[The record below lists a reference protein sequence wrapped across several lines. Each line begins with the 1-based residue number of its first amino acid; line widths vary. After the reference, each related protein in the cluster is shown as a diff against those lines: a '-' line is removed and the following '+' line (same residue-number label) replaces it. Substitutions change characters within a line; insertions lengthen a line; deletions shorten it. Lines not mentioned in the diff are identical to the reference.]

1 VIRRTALFLGTV
13 IAAMAATATA
23 QDAGYR
29 EVDSPF
35 QDGFD
40 YAMNTDLQ
48 PMVEVEGVRWTRFG
62 IFVKGDR
69 EIDPEKEIPV
79 TVELGFVNTNPD
91 AVKVLVIA
99 LFEDANGVTLD
110 RLECA
115 KVKASNDR
123 LKESVQK
130 YRISGAVLRA
140 TRRVY
145 LFCEI
150 ER

>member
-1 VIRRTALFLGTV
+1 MSMMIT
-13 IAAMAATATA
+13 AMAATASA

-29 EVDSPF
+29 AVESPF
-35 QDGFD
+35 QESYEFTL
-40 YAMNTDLQ
+40 NTDLQ
-48 PMVEVEGVRWTRFG
+48 PMVEVAGVRWTRFG
-62 IFVKGDR
+62 IFVKGDS
-69 EIDPEKEIPV
+69 EIDPEKDTPV
-79 TVELGFVNTNPD
+79 TVELGFVNTGSKS
-91 AVKVLVIA
+91 AKVLVIA
-99 LFEDANGVTLD
+99 LFEDENGVTLN

-115 KVKASNDR
+115 KVKAGRDR

-130 YRISGAVLRA
+130 YKVPGAVLRA

>member
-1 VIRRTALFLGTV
+1 MIQRTALIVGMV
-13 IAAMAATATA
+13 IAAMVATADA

-35 QDGFD
+35 QDSYEF
-40 YAMNTDLQ
+40 AVNTDLR
-48 PMVEVEGVRWTRFG
+48 PMVAVAGVRWTRFG
-62 IFVKGDR
+62 INVKGDG
-69 EIDPEKEIPV
+69 EIDPEKDAAV
-79 TVELGFVNTNPD
+79 TVELGFVNTNSES
-91 AVKVLVIA
+91 VKVLVIA
-99 LFEDANGVTLD
+99 LFEDENGVTLD

-115 KVKASNDR
+115 RVKAGNDR

-130 YRISGAVLRA
+130 YRISGAVLQA

-145 LFCEI
+145 LFCEV

>member
-69 EIDPEKEIPV
+69 EIDPKKEIPV

>member
-1 VIRRTALFLGTV
+1 MQHKTLFMSMMIT
-13 IAAMAATATA
+13 AMAATATA

-29 EVDSPF
+29 AVESPF
-35 QDGFD
+35 QESYEFTL
-40 YAMNTDLQ
+40 NTNLK
-48 PMVEVEGVRWTRFG
+48 PMVEVAGVRWTRFG
-62 IFVKGDR
+62 IFVKGDG
-69 EIDPEKEIPV
+69 EIDPEKDTPV
-79 TVELGFVNTNPD
+79 TVELGFVNTGSES
-91 AVKVLVIA
+91 VKILVIA
-99 LFEDANGVTLD
+99 LFEDENGVTLN

-115 KVKASNDR
+115 KVKAGRDR

-130 YRISGAVLRA
+130 YRVPGAVLRA

>member
-1 VIRRTALFLGTV
+1 MIQRKTLFMSMMIT
-13 IAAMAATATA
+13 AMAATASG

-29 EVDSPF
+29 AVESPF
-35 QDGFD
+35 QESYEFTL
-40 YAMNTDLQ
+40 NTKLQ
-48 PMVEVEGVRWTRFG
+48 PMVEVAGVRWTQFG
-62 IFVKGDR
+62 IFVKGDG
-69 EIDPEKEIPV
+69 EIDPEKDTPV
-79 TVELGFVNTNPD
+79 TVELGFVNTGSVS
-91 AVKVLVIA
+91 VKVLVIA
-99 LFEDANGVTLD
+99 LFEDNNGVTLD

-115 KVKASNDR
+115 KVKAGNDR

-145 LFCEI
+145 LFCEV

>member
-1 VIRRTALFLGTV
+1 MIQRSALFMGMV
-13 IAAMAATATA
+13 IVAMVATAAA

-29 EVDSPF
+29 AVDSPF
-35 QDGFD
+35 QDGFEF
-40 YAMNTDLQ
+40 AVNTDLQ
-48 PMVEVEGVRWTRFG
+48 PMVEVAGVRWTRFG
-62 IFVKGDR
+62 IFVKGDG
-69 EIDPEKEIPV
+69 EIDPEKDTPV
-79 TVELGFVNTNPD
+79 TVELGFVNTGSER
-91 AVKVLVIA
+91 VKVLVIA
-99 LFEDANGVTLD
+99 LFEDENGVTIN

-115 KVKASNDR
+115 KVKAGSDR

-130 YRISGAVLRA
+130 YRVPGVVLRA

>member
-1 VIRRTALFLGTV
+1 MQRKALFIGML
-13 IAAMAATATA
+13 IAAMVATANA

-29 EVDSPF
+29 EVDNPF
-35 QDGFD
+35 QDSYEFTV
-40 YAMNTDLQ
+40 NTDLQ
-48 PMVEVEGVRWTRFG
+48 PKVAIAGVRWTRFG
-62 IFVKGDR
+62 ISVKGDG
-69 EIDPEKEIPV
+69 EIDPEKETPV
-79 TVELGFVNTNPD
+79 TVDLGFVNTTSES
-91 AVKVLVIA
+91 VKVLVIA
-99 LFEDANGVTLD
+99 LLEDENGVTVD

-115 KVKASNDR
+115 KVKAGSDR

>member
-1 VIRRTALFLGTV
+1 VIQRTALIMGMV
-13 IAAMAATATA
+13 IAAMVATADA

-29 EVDSPF
+29 EVDNPF
-35 QDGFD
+35 QDSYEF
-40 YAMNTDLQ
+40 AVNTDLQ
-48 PMVEVEGVRWTRFG
+48 PMVAVAGVRWTRFG
-62 IFVKGDR
+62 INVKGDG
-69 EIDPEKEIPV
+69 EIDPEKDAAV
-79 TVELGFVNTNPD
+79 TVELGFVNTNSES
-91 AVKVLVIA
+91 VKVLVIA
-99 LFEDANGVTLD
+99 LFEDENGVTLD

-115 KVKASNDR
+115 KVKAGSNR

-145 LFCEI
+145 LFCEV